1 MAVGVVTANIT
12 ISLVTSMTL
21 RCDDNDDDDDDE
33 DSNNFNDGGS
43 DDDGKDNDG
52 GSDGDNGDCDDDNDG
67 VDRPAETGANDD
79 VVANMREA
87 DKKKDAK
94 NGKHVSADQT
104 ADCSRGQTCLSGE
117 RRP

>member
-52 GSDGDNGDCDDDNDG
+52 GSDGDNGDCDDVNDG
-67 VDRPAETGANDD
+67 RRGAEGSRRG
-79 VVANMREA
+79 RE
-87 DKKKDAK
+87 DGD
-94 NGKHVSADQT
+94 GHGGVGRCRRRGGGWQQT
-104 ADCSRGQTCLSGE
+104 
-117 RRP
+117 